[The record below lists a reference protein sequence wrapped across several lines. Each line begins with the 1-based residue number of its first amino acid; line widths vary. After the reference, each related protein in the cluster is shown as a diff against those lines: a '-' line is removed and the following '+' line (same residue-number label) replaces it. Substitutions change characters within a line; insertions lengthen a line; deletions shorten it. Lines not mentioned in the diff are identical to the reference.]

1 MHPITKKKCYQ
12 IEQQIDMRGKS
23 FYDQR
28 VLGRDKNKIL
38 SDLGEIKYVTE
49 KTKELILT
57 LYNFTSKTSA

>member
-49 KTKELILT
+49 KAKELI
-57 LYNFTSKTSA
+57 